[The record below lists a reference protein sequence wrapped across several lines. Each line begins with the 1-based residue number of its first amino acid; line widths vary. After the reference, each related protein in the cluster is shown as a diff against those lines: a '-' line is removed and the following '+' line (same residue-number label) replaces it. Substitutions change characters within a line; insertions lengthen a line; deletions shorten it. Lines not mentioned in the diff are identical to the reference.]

1 MTNFQKSVHFCT
13 IQNQIDSSGILSLSH
28 LWFGY
33 TTLFLLTFILLL
45 VFRYNS
51 NYKSKK
57 YCTVLIELDLLVFA
71 GKLYLTTVQ
80 FPNTQHICANIFDF
94 ICGSG
99 ILAHFPLQP
108 KFSLWSCCHLFLQY
122 AYKYRD
128 QLVSTPAQQRSCQRN
143 FATGERS
150 LLVPSPCWKVY
161 SAHRPKM
168 S

>member
-1 MTNFQKSVHFCT
+1 MTNFQKKLYIFVQYRTTLTFQGSYLYPIC
-13 IQNQIDSSGILSLSH
+13 DLDILI
-28 LWFGY
+28 
-33 TTLFLLTFILLL
+33 LFLLSFILLL
-45 VFRYNS
+45 VFRFNS

-128 QLVSTPAQQRSCQRN
+128 QLVSTAAELSTRLREISKISEKAPTSA
-143 FATGERS
+143 FS
-150 LLVPSPCWKVY
+150 LLKELHYPQ
-161 SAHRPKM
+161 A
-168 S
+168 